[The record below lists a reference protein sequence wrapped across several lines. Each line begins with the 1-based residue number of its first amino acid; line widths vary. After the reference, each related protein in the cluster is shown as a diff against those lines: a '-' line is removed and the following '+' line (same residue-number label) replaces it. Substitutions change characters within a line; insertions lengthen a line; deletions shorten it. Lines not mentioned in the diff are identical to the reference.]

1 MACFI
6 IKDMTDK
13 GFKVGTLHADN
24 DSTTQSRLPSSIT
37 KQEMF
42 QKGIYAPMV
51 QNNSGLSS
59 L

>member
-1 MACFI
+1 
-6 IKDMTDK
+6 MTDK